1 MEWQGVGRGEFTQF
15 RELTE
20 VKCTYYLL
28 YARDGFNDIIYINSF
43 NHQSNAEG
51 DIQLLQLKNW
61 RTSKNVQRQSYK
73 VLDLGYM
80 SDNLTPESVPYVT
93 ICANIG

>member
-1 MEWQGVGRGEFTQF
+1 MEWQGLGRGEFTQF

-28 YARDGFNDIIYINSF
+28 YAGDGFNDIMYINSF

-51 DIQLLQLKNW
+51 DIQLLSPFYNW
-61 RTSKNVQRQSYK
+61 RTEGQAKMSRGK
-73 VLDLGYM
+73 VRK
-80 SDNLTPESVPYVT
+80 
-93 ICANIG
+93 C